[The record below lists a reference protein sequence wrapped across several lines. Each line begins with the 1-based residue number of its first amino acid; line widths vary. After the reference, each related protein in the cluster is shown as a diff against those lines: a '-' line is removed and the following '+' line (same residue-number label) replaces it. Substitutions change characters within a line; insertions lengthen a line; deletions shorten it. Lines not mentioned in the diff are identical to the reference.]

1 MNQALAALLKGNNT
15 TISIAHRLSTIK
27 RSDSVIVLSPDGR
40 VAQQGSY
47 TKLSQ
52 DPTGAFAK
60 LMEWQMNGGETTDAQ
75 SDSSVHESEG
85 KASGFEDADDIME
98 AMAEGGRNGGVGEE
112 ASSTAKSLDGAVP
125 ETVEL
130 KAGKDQK

>member
-1 MNQALAALLKGNNT
+1 M
-15 TISIAHRLSTIK
+15 S
-27 RSDSVIVLSPDGR
+27 
-40 VAQQGSY
+40 
-47 TKLSQ
+47 
-52 DPTGAFAK
+52 
-60 LMEWQMNGGETTDAQ
+60 GGETNDAQ
-75 SDSSVHESEG
+75 SESSAHESEA

-98 AMAEGGRNGGVGEE
+98 AMAEGGRDGGGDDD